1 MKEIILI
8 PHITEKAMK
17 SRDLNQYVFEVNK
30 EANKTEIKKEV
41 ERRYKVKVIDVKIIN
56 LPGKKKR
63 YLRKISKMSGL
74 KKAIV
79 KLKKGD
85 KIATEI

>member
-17 SRDLNQYVFEVNK
+17 SKDSNQYVFEVNK

>member
-30 EANKTEIKKEV
+30 EANKTGIKKEV

-63 YLRKISKMSGL
+63 YLRKISKTSGL